1 MEGLKAARD
10 AKTGE
15 ALPVAGGS
23 LTLTLESF
31 RYRLVRLWKE

>member
-1 MEGLKAARD
+1 MAGLKAARD

-15 ALPVAGGS
+15 AVAVAGGS
-23 LTLTLESF
+23 LTLPLEPF